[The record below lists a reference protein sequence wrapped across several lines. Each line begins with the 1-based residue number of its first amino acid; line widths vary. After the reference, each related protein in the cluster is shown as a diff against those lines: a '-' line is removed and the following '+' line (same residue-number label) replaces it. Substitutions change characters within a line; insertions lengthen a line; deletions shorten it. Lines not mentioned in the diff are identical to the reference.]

1 LATTT
6 SIPSLTVNQIP
17 FVVSV
22 ILILLV
28 IYYLVREFRLMK
40 TSNKALELEL
50 DKQKLRLI
58 EEDIK
63 NRKNDLGLIML
74 TPEQFKDI
82 KGIYTDVATLERD
95 TFAMEKLAES
105 KTDRLGLG
113 VKLKKLRN
121 TLWSISKNE
130 EKVFKE

>member
-1 LATTT
+1 LATTV
-6 SIPSLTVNQIP
+6 SIPSLTVNQAL
-17 FVVSV
+17 FVAFV
-22 ILILLV
+22 IVVLLI
-28 IYYLVREFRLMK
+28 IYYIIREVRLMK

-74 TPEQFKDI
+74 TPDQFKDI
-82 KGIYTDVATLERD
+82 KGVYQDVASLERD
-95 TFAMEKLAES
+95 TFAMEKLADS
-105 KTDRLGLG
+105 RTDRLDFG

-121 TLWSISKNE
+121 TLWGISKNE
-130 EKVFKE
+130 EKIFKE

>member
-1 LATTT
+1 
-6 SIPSLTVNQIP
+6 
-17 FVVSV
+17 
-22 ILILLV
+22 
-28 IYYLVREFRLMK
+28 MK

>member
-74 TPEQFKDI
+74 TPDQFKDI
-82 KGIYTDVATLERD
+82 KGIYKDVATLERD